1 MSLKL
6 YNFMLNVIPTKLKKL
21 ANRIRMVKVV
31 YKLDTNSYYVT
42 AIIIIRA
49 FINCYVVINV

>member
-1 MSLKL
+1 
-6 YNFMLNVIPTKLKKL
+6 MLNVIPTKLKKL